1 MTDRPDRPTRRRVV
15 LVAVAA
21 LCIASLGCGSA
32 RRREP
37 LSMPAPLD
45 ARAERGQAVFM
56 ANCHQCHPGGEAG
69 LGPALNDKPFPEF
82 LKRFQV
88 RHGLG
93 TMPSFPQE
101 KISNEQLDDLME
113 YLKAL
118 RRSRP
123 AAARTGTAAATAA
136 AVRWRSATRN

>member
-1 MTDRPDRPTRRRVV
+1 MTHARSASGRNIAGVALIGV
-15 LVAVAA
+15 CLV
-21 LCIASLGCGSA
+21 SLACGSA

-37 LSMPAPLD
+37 IATPVALD
-45 ARAERGQAVFM
+45 ERAERGRAVFM
-56 ANCHQCHPGGEAG
+56 DNCHQCHPGGEAG

-82 LKRFQV
+82 LKKFQV

-93 TMPSFPQE
+93 TMPSFSKA
-101 KISNEQLDDLME
+101 KISDEQLDDLME

-123 AAARTGTAAATAA
+123 GRASTARTELP
-136 AVRWRSATRN
+136 